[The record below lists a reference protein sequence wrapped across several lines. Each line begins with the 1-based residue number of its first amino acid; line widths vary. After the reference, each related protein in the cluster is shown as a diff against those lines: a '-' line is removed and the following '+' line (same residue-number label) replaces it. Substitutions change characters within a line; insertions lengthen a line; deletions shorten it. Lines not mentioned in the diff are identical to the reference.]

1 MTIEFGFYCAH
12 EQFDPVSLL
21 EYVVEA
27 ERHGFDTIWSSDH
40 FHPWSHTNAHSG
52 FALSW
57 LGIAAERTR
66 KAKIGAVTATI
77 MRYHPGLIAQAFAT
91 LDYIYPGRIFLCL
104 ATGEAMN
111 EMPLGLEWPSY
122 RERLDRVRESFEIIA
137 ALWNREFV
145 TYDGKY
151 YRLRNANLYT
161 KPKRKIPVY
170 FAASGAKSGYVA
182 GYYADGVVVTAR
194 LFEQVFPTEVL
205 PALEN
210 GAKDAGRDASKI
222 KKIVHSVVSYSED
235 FDKAVESCR
244 FWNAT
249 MVPDIFNSNIY
260 DPRELERL
268 GSTITREQVIQ
279 KRFIITSEEE
289 ALRRI
294 EKWIKMG
301 VNEIEFLST
310 SPDQMKFIQFMGK
323 KIIPYVKETYGDT

>member
-1 MTIEFGFYCAH
+1 
-12 EQFDPVSLL
+12 
-21 EYVVEA
+21 
-27 ERHGFDTIWSSDH
+27 
-40 FHPWSHTNAHSG
+40 
-52 FALSW
+52 
-57 LGIAAERTR
+57 
-66 KAKIGAVTATI
+66 
-77 MRYHPGLIAQAFAT
+77 
-91 LDYIYPGRIFLCL
+91 
-104 ATGEAMN
+104 
-111 EMPLGLEWPSY
+111 
-122 RERLDRVRESFEIIA
+122 
-137 ALWNREFV
+137 
-145 TYDGKY
+145 
-151 YRLRNANLYT
+151 
-161 KPKRKIPVY
+161 
-170 FAASGAKSGYVA
+170 
-182 GYYADGVVVTAR
+182 
-194 LFEQVFPTEVL
+194 
-205 PALEN
+205 
-210 GAKDAGRDASKI
+210 KI

-310 SPDQMKFIQFMGK
+310 SPDQIKFIQFMGK